1 MTIASSKCPA
11 TLGRAGIYCIKGRIF
26 RLDPL
31 RKSFV
36 FERLCPCET
45 CVKATH
51 HEKRIKKIASLMLR
65 SDRDD
70 KGPESKGVT
79 KIRDCKNPCD
89 AITAGAIWKEM
100 AASN

>member
-1 MTIASSKCPA
+1 MMTSQGKKAQENMKIASSKCPA

-31 RKSFV
+31 RESLV

-51 HEKRIKKIASLMLR
+51 REKRIKKIESLMLQ
-65 SDRDD
+65 S
-70 KGPESKGVT
+70 
-79 KIRDCKNPCD
+79 
-89 AITAGAIWKEM
+89 
-100 AASN
+100 